1 MGKKRRNNER
11 RMAMIK
17 AGLISNGKAG
27 VVSIYLQTYESSN
40 RAAVIIGIYTC
51 DHTANWSSS
60 SRRINGGHRRYFI
73 WTQDS
78 NQNW

>member
-11 RMAMIK
+11 RRAMIK

-40 RAAVIIGIYTC
+40 RAAVIIGIYT
-51 DHTANWSSS
+51 
-60 SRRINGGHRRYFI
+60 
-73 WTQDS
+73 
-78 NQNW
+78 